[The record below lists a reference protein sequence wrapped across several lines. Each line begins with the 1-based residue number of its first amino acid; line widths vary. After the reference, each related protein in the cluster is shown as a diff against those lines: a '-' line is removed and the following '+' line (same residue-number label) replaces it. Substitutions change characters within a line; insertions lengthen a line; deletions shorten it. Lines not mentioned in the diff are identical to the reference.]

1 MQINKRYIAVDQ
13 FGEGPA
19 MLLIHGLGGTSNFWR
34 PVINAFID
42 GYRIVVPDLP
52 SAGRSDIDPEVSID
66 SLVRDMLAVLDTLE
80 IDRAHLVGHSMG
92 TIVCQHMAERGG
104 DRIRDLVLLGPL
116 AEPPEAARGALATR
130 ADSARKDGMAG
141 IADVIADVALAA
153 ETKKS
158 KPNAQGFVREML
170 LRQAPEA
177 YALSCE
183 ALARAERSAAEKIGC
198 RSLLITGDEDA
209 VAPEDNVRVLAR
221 ELGNPETLVLDSCGH
236 WTLTEQPGAVIEA
249 MKQFYR

>member
-1 MQINKRYIAVDQ
+1 MQINNRHIAIDQ

-34 PVINAFID
+34 PVITEFAD
-42 GYRIVVPDLP
+42 SHRIVVPDLP
-52 SAGRSDIDPEVSID
+52 SAGRSDIDPGVSID
-66 SLVRDMLAVLDTLE
+66 SLVVDMFALLDALD
-80 IDRAHLVGHSMG
+80 IDQVRLVGHSMG
-92 TIVCQHMAERGG
+92 TIVCQHMAATSS

-116 AEPPEAARGALATR
+116 AEPPEAARTALAGR
-130 ADSARKDGMAG
+130 AKSAREDGMND

-153 ETKKS
+153 ATKATKA
-158 KPNAQGFVREML
+158 NAQGFVREML

-183 ALARAERSAAEKIGC
+183 ALARAERAAAEQIRC

-209 VAPEDNVRVLAR
+209 VAPEDNVRALAR
-221 ELGNPETLVLDSCGH
+221 QLGSPETLVLESCGH
-236 WTLTEQPGAVIEA
+236 WTLTERPTAVIEA
-249 MKQFYR
+249 MRQFYR